1 MDHKLGTLR
10 ILKIGKPMEKS

>member
-1 MDHKLGTLR
+1 MDRKLGTLR